1 MVNKIF
7 SKFKIKLP
15 IARINRFF
23 EKAGIFL
30 SKNKI
35 MKRIYLGLGSAILLL
50 AVLFLGLCFAFRG
63 KIYPKT
69 YIGEVNFGNKTK
81 VEASETLKGM
91 IKNSAG
97 ESLNYVWNEKEY
109 QITLSDLKVDYS
121 SNVALTIDNLYLVG
135 RGGGIGKIFREKA
148 KSVFAKNNVQAA
160 FGFDENK
167 LDEFI
172 ASIAKDIDRPEKDA
186 SIAFR
191 DDEPYVTAE
200 EIGQR
205 FPPLEN
211 KTIAQKTIGEFD
223 FSDKTPFL
231 VINLYPKI
239 TTPIA
244 EKALEKTKQL
254 LNHKLAMEARGK
266 TFTLEKKDLEGII
279 DFTAIQNRDLASK
292 TNVSFAPEDLEKY
305 SLLPDFSPKKI
316 GEYLDKISPEI
327 NQEAKDAQ
335 YKVSGGKVI
344 AFGLAQTGYELEKDK
359 ATEEIIEALNTNKES
374 IDLPIKETKPEIGS
388 SNPADAGIKELVGE
402 GRTSWRGSS
411 ANRIHNLT
419 LGASKISGS
428 IVKPGEEFS
437 TVHALSPIT
446 AANGFL
452 PELVIKNSTQVE
464 PDIGGGLCQV
474 STTLFRAVIYSGLKV
489 TARTPHSFRVSY
501 YEPPVG
507 MDATVFDPA
516 PDFRFINTM
525 DTPIL
530 IWAIAGNNSLVF
542 QIYGTRDGRK
552 IEISDPVIYNYVSP
566 GEPIYTESSTMAT
579 GAIRQIERA
588 TSGCTA
594 SFTYKVTADDGTVLE
609 KETYT
614 SKYVPIPNTYLYG
627 PGTTGIPGVEGAS
640 TQETPPPTP
649 SPSPTPF
656 KKVPTK

>member
-15 IARINRFF
+15 IARINHFF
-23 EKAGIFL
+23 KKAGSFFV
-30 SKNKI
+30 KNKI
-35 MKRIYLGLGSAILLL
+35 LKKVYWGLGLAILLF
-50 AVLFLGLCFAFRG
+50 AVLFFGLCFIFRG

-69 YIGEVNFGNKTK
+69 YIGGVNFGGKTK
-81 VEASETLKGM
+81 VEASETLQGT

-109 QITLSDLKVDYS
+109 QISLADLKVDYS
-121 SNVALTIDNLYLVG
+121 SNVAQTIDNLYSVG

-148 KSVFAKNNVQAA
+148 KSIFGENNVQAA

-172 ASIAKDIDRPEKDA
+172 SNIAKDIDRNEKDA

-191 DDEPYVTAE
+191 DDEPYVTPE
-200 EIGQR
+200 EIGQK
-205 FPPLEN
+205 FPPVEN
-211 KTIAQKTIGEFD
+211 KTIAKKTIGEFN
-223 FSDKTPFL
+223 FNDKTPFL

-244 EKALEKTKQL
+244 EKALEKIKQL

-266 TFTLEKKDLEGII
+266 TFDLEKKDLEGII
-279 DFTAIQNRDLASK
+279 DFQAIQNRDLASY

-305 SLLPDFSPKKI
+305 SLLPDFSAKKI

-359 ATEEIIEALNTNKES
+359 ATEQIIEALNTNKES

-388 SNPADAGIKELVGE
+388 ANPADEGIKELIGE
-402 GRTSWRGSS
+402 GRTSWRGSP

-419 LGASKISGS
+419 LGANKISGT

-452 PELVIKNSTQVE
+452 PELVIKNSTRVE

-516 PDFRFINTM
+516 PDFRFINNM

-530 IWAIAGNNSLVF
+530 IWGIAGNNSLSF
-542 QIYGTRDGRK
+542 QIYGTKDGRK
-552 IEISDPVIYNYVSP
+552 IDISDPVVGGYVSP
-566 GEPIYTESSTMAT
+566 PDPVYSESSTVES
-579 GAIRQIERA
+579 GVIRRVERA
-588 TSGCTA
+588 TPGATA
-594 SFTYKVTADDGTVLE
+594 SFTYRVTSAAGKVLE
-609 KETYT
+609 NETFV
-614 SKYVPIPNTYLYG
+614 SKYVPIPDTYIYG
-627 PGTTGIPGVEGAS
+627 PGTTGIPGVEGTTIEA
-640 TQETPPPTP
+640 TPAPTP
-649 SPSPTPF
+649 TPSPTPF
-656 KKVPTK
+656 KKVPQ

>member
-1 MVNKIF
+1 MANKIF

-15 IARINRFF
+15 TDKIKKFF
-23 EKAGIFL
+23 KKAGVFL

-35 MKRIYLGLGSAILLL
+35 MKKVYWGLGLAILLL
-50 AVLFLGLCFAFRG
+50 AVLFFGLCFIFRG

-69 YIGEVNFGNKTK
+69 YIGGVNFGGQTK
-81 VEASETLKGM
+81 VQAEETLKGM

-97 ESLNYVWNEKEY
+97 ENLNYGWNQKEY
-109 QITLSDLKVDYS
+109 QVSLADLKVDYS
-121 SNVALTIDNLYLVG
+121 SNVAQTIDNLYSVG

-148 KSVFAKNNVQAA
+148 KSVFSKNNVQAV
-160 FGFDENK
+160 FGLDENK

-172 ASIAKDIDRPEKDA
+172 TSIAKDIDRPEKDA

-191 DDEPYVTAE
+191 DGEPYVTGE
-200 EIGQR
+200 EVGQI
-205 FPPLEN
+205 FPPIEN
-211 KTIAQKTIGEFD
+211 KTIAKKTIGEFS

-231 VINLYPKI
+231 IINLYPKI
-239 TTPIA
+239 TMPIA

-254 LNHKLAMEARGK
+254 LDHKLAMEARGK
-266 TFTLEKKDLEGII
+266 TFALESNNLEGII

-305 SLLPDFSPKKI
+305 SLLPDFSAKKI

-359 ATEEIIEALNTNKES
+359 ATEQIIEALNTNKES

-388 SNPADAGIKELVGE
+388 SNPADEGIKELIGE
-402 GRTSWRGSS
+402 GKTSWRGSPS
-411 ANRIHNLT
+411 NRIHNLT

-452 PELVIKNSTQVE
+452 PELVIKNSTRVE

-516 PDFRFINTM
+516 PDFKFINNM

-530 IWAIAGNNSLVF
+530 IWGIAGNNSLVF
-542 QIYGTRDGRK
+542 QIYGTKDGRK
-552 IEISDPVIYNYVSP
+552 IEISDPVTYNYVSP
-566 GEPIYTESSTMAT
+566 GEPIYTESATMAT
-579 GAIRQIERA
+579 GVIRQIERA
-588 TSGCTA
+588 TAGATA
-594 SFTYKVTADDGTVLE
+594 SFTYRVTADDGTVLE
-609 KETYT
+609 KETYI

-627 PGTTGIPGVEGAS
+627 PGTEGIPGVEGAATEPS
-640 TQETPPPTP
+640 PTPPP

-656 KKVPTK
+656 KKVP